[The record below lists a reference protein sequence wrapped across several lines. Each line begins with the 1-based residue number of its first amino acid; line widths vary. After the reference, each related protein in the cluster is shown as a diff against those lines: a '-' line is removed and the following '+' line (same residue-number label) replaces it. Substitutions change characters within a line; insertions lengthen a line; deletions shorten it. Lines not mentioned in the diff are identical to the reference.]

1 MNSLLELQRRMAKA
15 VMQPLT
21 AAEGMRRTTWQWPA
35 DGSGGGG
42 VYQA

>member
-21 AAEGMRRTTWQWPA
+21 PAEGMRRTTRRWPS
-35 DGSGGGG
+35 DGGGG
-42 VYQA
+42 VGVYQA